1 MPMWGSS
8 SKILTAALA
17 LALMSGASAYA
28 QVGQEPFSQFEPSGP
43 QPSLQEPVPAPPPV
57 AAPPVAPP
65 PPVQPQAKPA
75 PAAKASAQADILSP
89 AGNWQI
95 AAGEIEVAQGQAVPY
110 CSISNEYAQG
120 GRLEFYGTGGQLAA
134 IKVNLPGREFK
145 GDQTF
150 TAGIRIPGGYNPQVK
165 ASVVGTST
173 LLLNVK
179 GDQALATSL
188 HNGQLL
194 YITLEGI
201 EYPFSLSGINH
212 FGDRMRNCKDSLGD
226 MVQNFL
232 FKAGPQQRAELEKAG
247 IESQTLEILAA
258 PPKSDPAI
266 VVEQPNEPLVNPLAS
281 APAPGSAAPLPLAA
295 SEIPTPPPP
304 GMPFPP
310 GPIDPPQ
317 MVAPQAQLPPPPL
330 PAVMPQTAE
339 TLPPMPP
346 RGQVL
351 ASISDDSAPPNL
363 LEQPPEPKPAAPEA
377 FDELFPAPSAQIS
390 VDPPQMAAIPS
401 APAPQPAP
409 VVGTVV
415 NGVYSPPPGVTP
427 SQTPSQIPSMTITE
441 GLPPRMEA
449 PPPSNLVPA
458 DQALSSTPAPQW
470 RALKGSS
477 LREVLALWALDNKV
491 ELIWNADE
499 QYRVKQTL
507 SLNTS
512 FEGAVETLLKQFEPD
527 FPSPGVRRPVG
538 QLYVDPAEGKRVL
551 VIKSQAG

>member
-1 MPMWGSS
+1 M
-8 SKILTAALA
+8 
-17 LALMSGASAYA
+17 
-28 QVGQEPFSQFEPSGP
+28 
-43 QPSLQEPVPAPPPV
+43 AP
-57 AAPPVAPP
+57 
-65 PPVQPQAKPA
+65 
-75 PAAKASAQADILSP
+75 
-89 AGNWQI
+89 
-95 AAGEIEVAQGQAVPY
+95 GQAVPY
-110 CSISNEYAQG
+110 CSISNDYAQG
-120 GRLEFYGTGGQLAA
+120 GRLEFYGTNGQLAA

-145 GDQTF
+145 GDQSF

-194 YITLEGI
+194 YIALEGK

-212 FGDRMRNCKDSLGD
+212 FGDRMRNCKDSIGD
-226 MVQNFL
+226 MVHNFL

-247 IESQTLEILAA
+247 IESETLEILAA

-266 VVEQPNEPLVNPLAS
+266 VVEQPGVPLVNPLA
-281 APAPGSAAPLPLAA
+281 PASAAVPVPGPAAPMPLAA

-317 MVAPQAQLPPPPL
+317 MAMPQATMPPPTP
-330 PAVMPQTAE
+330 PMVAQTAE

-346 RGQVL
+346 RGQLL
-351 ASISDDSAPPNL
+351 ASINEDTAPPNL
-363 LEQPPEPKPAAPEA
+363 LDQASSGPAQAGG
-377 FDELFPAPSAQIS
+377 FDELFPAP
-390 VDPPQMAAIPS
+390 
-401 APAPQPAP
+401 APAPFP
-409 VVGTVV
+409 TD
-415 NGVYSPPPGVTP
+415 P
-427 SQTPSQIPSMTITE
+427 SQMAPATPAQTPAMSVTE
-441 GLPPRMEA
+441 GLPPRA
-449 PPPSNLVPA
+449 PPQPA
-458 DQALSSTPAPQW
+458 PVLDPQQLSSTAAPQW

-491 ELIWNADE
+491 ELIWSANE
-499 QYRVKQTL
+499 QFRVKETV

-512 FEGAVETLLKQFEPD
+512 FEGAVETLLKQYEPD

-538 QLYVDPAEGKRVL
+538 QLYVDPAEGRRVL